1 MQARRARLNRVTCFY
16 AVKNAEKDHQG
27 SHHLFRL
34 NSCLLACRFPLERW
48 LLLVGPPNRD

>member
-16 AVKNAEKDHQG
+16 AVKDAEKDHRI
-27 SHHLFRL
+27 SHHLVRL